1 MKLAHVVT
9 RYTAFKRSLGMR
21 FAQSKRLAAFCRFVG
36 DITLAQVDS
45 HRVEAFINGQGNG
58 DRSRDLRYSTLKGF
72 YCYALARGYAASS
85 PLPPTS
91 PKRLA
96 DFVPYVYSEEELQRL
111 LNATEYLKSP
121 QSPLQDITFRTLLLV
136 LYGTALRISEALALK
151 VADVDLQNRVLSIQD
166 AKFYKA
172 RWVPFG
178 PRLAEHLK
186 TYRTQRLRLP
196 SPLGQGSAFL
206 CTRTGQALT
215 YWRALRLFHRL
226 RRQTGLVRQDGCRH
240 GAPARY
246 QPRLHDIRHASA
258 VHRLVGWYRQGADV
272 QRLLPKL
279 STYLGHVNVVCTQRY
294 LSMTPDLLQE
304 ASRRFQHYAFPE
316 VNHVR

>member
-1 MKLAHVVT
+1 MKLMDIVT
-9 RYTAFKRSLGMR
+9 QYTNFKRSLGMR

-36 DITLAQVDS
+36 DIDLAQVDP
-45 HRVEAFINGQGNG
+45 HRVEAFINGQGHG

-72 YCYALARGYAASS
+72 YRYALARNYAASS

-91 PKRLA
+91 PKRLQ

-121 QSPLQDITFRTLLLV
+121 QSRLQDITFRTLLLV
-136 LYGTALRISEALALK
+136 LYGTALRIREALALK
-151 VADVDLQNRVLSIQD
+151 VTDVDLQNRVLSIQD

-196 SPLGQGSAFL
+196 SPLGPGSAFL
-206 CTRTGQALT
+206 CTRTGHPLT

-226 RRQTGLVRQDGCRH
+226 RRQTGLARRDG
-240 GAPARY
+240 ARY

-294 LSMTPDLLQE
+294 LSMTPDLLLE